1 MNDQIALIFTT
12 ILYLII
18 GLVIARSLM
27 SWFPISP
34 RNAFVRFLFDV
45 TEPLLAPVR
54 RVLPRTGMIDFSAM
68 LVIVLLYVMIYAV
81 QRVSAG

>member
-1 MNDQIALIFTT
+1 LNHQIALIFTT
-12 ILYLII
+12 ILYVLI

-27 SWFPISP
+27 TWFPVSP
-34 RNAFVRFLFDV
+34 RNAFARFLYDA
-45 TEPLLAPVR
+45 TEPLLGPVR

-81 QRVSAG
+81 RRVSAG